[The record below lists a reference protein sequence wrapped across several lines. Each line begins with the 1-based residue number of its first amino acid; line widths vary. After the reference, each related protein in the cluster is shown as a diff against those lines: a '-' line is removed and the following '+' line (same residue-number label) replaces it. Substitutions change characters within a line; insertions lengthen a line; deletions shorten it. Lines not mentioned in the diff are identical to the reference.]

1 MTNIGV
7 ARNVQ
12 LLVNGSDITY
22 WVTSICTNAICD
34 ADNPCKGNK
43 METANITIRKEITQ
57 DELWKINAKHDTWLH
72 DNTKGERA
80 CFDRAFLYGL
90 NLSDMNL
97 SYATFIDSNIAKCN
111 MQDSIMIET
120 NFSNSR
126 LSDINARDANFDSAN
141 FTRAN
146 IVDTNLSGANFSN
159 AIFNKVLFGNVNF
172 AYANLTN
179 ANFFGAFFENVN
191 ISYTSFNNS
200 NLIIGGYDSRGYLFY
215 SYQRPDGGVT
225 VRAGCRTFYN
235 MEDAYSHW
243 ETRHPYNPSLKE
255 EIMGNLDKIER
266 VAKVRGWL

>member
-7 ARNVQ
+7 AQNVQ

-22 WVTSICTNAICD
+22 SVTFTCMNAIYD
-34 ADNPCKGNK
+34 ANNPCKGNE

-111 MQDSIMIET
+111 MEDSIMIET
-120 NFSNSR
+120 NFSNSK
-126 LSDINARDANFDSAN
+126 LSDIDARDADFDSAN

-146 IVDTNLSGANFSN
+146 IVDTNLSGADFANAVFS
-159 AIFNKVLFGNVNF
+159 KVSLANVNF
-172 AYANLTN
+172 TYANLTN
-179 ANFFGAFFENVN
+179 AN
-191 ISYTSFNNS
+191 
-200 NLIIGGYDSRGYLFY
+200 LILAGYDSRGYMFY
-215 SYQRPDGGVT
+215 AYLNPDGIIEI
-225 VRAGCRTFYN
+225 RAGCRQYYGLEEARN
-235 MEDAYSHW
+235 HW
-243 ETRHPYNPSLKE
+243 NTRHPYDKVLTE
-255 EIMGNLDKIER
+255 EIMCNLDKIER
-266 VAKVRGWL
+266 VAKVRGWIE